1 MIFNM
6 NKANQMTKLLIKMR
20 KFNEEKS
27 LVQEKMYLIS
37 DLFRFIFQFFIF
49 RKNLIIFKEK

>member
-6 NKANQMTKLLIKMR
+6 TKANLMTNPQRKMR

-37 DLFRFIFQFFIF
+37 DLFRFIFQFFVF